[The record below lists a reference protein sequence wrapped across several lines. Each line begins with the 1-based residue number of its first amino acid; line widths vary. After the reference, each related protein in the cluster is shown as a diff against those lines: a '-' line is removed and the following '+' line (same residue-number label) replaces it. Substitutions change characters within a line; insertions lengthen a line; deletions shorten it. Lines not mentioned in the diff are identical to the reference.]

1 MRHKHVRTTLFDQ
14 WALNLRR
21 TLPRVKVRH
30 ERERKTVCVS
40 VNTDITEV
48 LSFQTNTWAYR
59 ATHEVKL

>member
-1 MRHKHVRTTLFDQ
+1 MRHKHVRTALFDQ
-14 WALNLRR
+14 WALNLRHA
-21 TLPRVKVRH
+21 LPRVKVRH
-30 ERERKTVCVS
+30 ERERKAVCVS

>member
-1 MRHKHVRTTLFDQ
+1 MRTTLFDQ

-30 ERERKTVCVS
+30 ERERKTVYVS

-48 LSFQTNTWAYR
+48 LSFQPNTWD
-59 ATHEVKL
+59 L